1 MKKNKGENYNLYKMI
16 KNSIM
21 RFPLTIIT
29 IFILTIVIVIN
40 INSKFIDETVFTNI
54 MLCGLLFGI
63 STLLIDTFSKS
74 RFKKNILFYIISF
87 LISLTLTYLVNI
99 KGSFLGISHELFM
112 FRMTRLIM
120 CYLVSLVLLIIYF
133 SYRRSKKTL
142 SKYLTHVV
150 INLLKTSLIYGIIAI
165 GVSLIEEIFNTLF
178 LNGTNYT
185 LLLSLETLIFGVYY
199 LPQVIYSFS
208 NTDNEIN
215 KFFKV
220 VIKYV
225 LGILVIIA
233 FVIIYLYIFKII
245 ILRSVPSNQIYRIL
259 STLFVLGCPI
269 WTMVE
274 TFEENDILDKI
285 NKKLPLFFIPFI
297 FLQIYSIVVRIINN
311 GLTEARYLCIVLII
325 VEIIYLVIY
334 IKNKKQMGNMLIVLV
349 VFTIVST
356 IFPYINMFKLSQL
369 SQYNNLKIYKQKSSY
384 TEKEMVKI
392 RGAYYYLNQYPD
404 AKEDIEKLL
413 TKDDINKI
421 LSFKCDNKC
430 YKQNNNQYIYANTN
444 LSNIDVEGYKTLN
457 LVRAHEYYPS
467 SESIDDCFKSVY
479 FNIEN
484 SDEELVLDLSSEVKK
499 YIDNKDNIRVYLKD
513 NYEVVIDNKR
523 KLLIKNISFTYD
535 KEKNT
540 VEQYTISGYLLER

>member
-1 MKKNKGENYNLYKMI
+1 
-16 KNSIM
+16 
-21 RFPLTIIT
+21 
-29 IFILTIVIVIN
+29 
-40 INSKFIDETVFTNI
+40 
-54 MLCGLLFGI
+54 
-63 STLLIDTFSKS
+63 
-74 RFKKNILFYIISF
+74 
-87 LISLTLTYLVNI
+87 
-99 KGSFLGISHELFM
+99 
-112 FRMTRLIM
+112 
-120 CYLVSLVLLIIYF
+120 
-133 SYRRSKKTL
+133 
-142 SKYLTHVV
+142 
-150 INLLKTSLIYGIIAI
+150 
-165 GVSLIEEIFNTLF
+165 
-178 LNGTNYT
+178 
-185 LLLSLETLIFGVYY
+185 
-199 LPQVIYSFS
+199 
-208 NTDNEIN
+208 
-215 KFFKV
+215 
-220 VIKYV
+220 
-225 LGILVIIA
+225 
-233 FVIIYLYIFKII
+233 
-245 ILRSVPSNQIYRIL
+245 
-259 STLFVLGCPI
+259 
-269 WTMVE
+269 
-274 TFEENDILDKI
+274 
-285 NKKLPLFFIPFI
+285 
-297 FLQIYSIVVRIINN
+297 
-311 GLTEARYLCIVLII
+311 VLII

-430 YKQNNNQYIYANTN
+430 YKQNNNQYIYSNTN

-540 VEQYTISGYLLER
+540 VQQYTISGYLLER